1 MPAEAADAG
10 APSGLVLDARYRFET
25 FVVGKPN
32 ELAFNAAQTMAAPG
46 TAGFNPLFLHGPT
59 GLGKTHLMHA
69 IGHAMREHTPGARIV
84 YMSAEKFL
92 VEFMAAM
99 RGKDTFAFK
108 QRLRSCDLLM
118 VDDVQFIAGKE
129 STQEEFFHTMNE
141 VIGAGKRLVITADRS
156 PQNLEGIESRIVSR
170 LSWGLVADINPA
182 DYELRY
188 NILSAKLAAQPG
200 HSVPADV
207 IEYLARNIV
216 ANVRELEGAL
226 NRVTAYANLTG
237 KVVTLEFTREV
248 LADLLRA
255 HSRKITIEDIKKRV
269 ADHFAL
275 KVADLESSRRAREVA
290 RPRQVAMYLAK
301 EMTASSLPMIGRKFS
316 DRDHTTVMH
325 AVKKIKELRAT
336 DSELDRD
343 ITLIQ
348 RRLEA

>member
-1 MPAEAADAG
+1 
-10 APSGLVLDARYRFET
+10 
-25 FVVGKPN
+25 
-32 ELAFNAAQTMAAPG
+32 
-46 TAGFNPLFLHGPT
+46 
-59 GLGKTHLMHA
+59 
-69 IGHAMREHTPGARIV
+69 
-84 YMSAEKFL
+84 
-92 VEFMAAM
+92 
-99 RGKDTFAFK
+99 
-108 QRLRSCDLLM
+108 
-118 VDDVQFIAGKE
+118 
-129 STQEEFFHTMNE
+129 
-141 VIGAGKRLVITADRS
+141 
-156 PQNLEGIESRIVSR
+156 
-170 LSWGLVADINPA
+170 
-182 DYELRY
+182 
-188 NILSAKLAAQPG
+188 
-200 HSVPADV
+200 VPADV